1 MIKKY
6 LTMKNFT
13 FLKLFFV
20 AFMLGFVALVDATQ
34 YKLVKNIADLAVG
47 DKIVITDNAGYVMQ
61 LYQSGGNCKGL
72 AIAITGGVFASTD
85 ETIGVITLENAIDS
99 CLFNTASG
107 YLYAAGGA
115 SNNNYLKATKDTL
128 ASSYW
133 AIAIDAETAAATIR
147 TKDTTVVRHTMRFNS
162 ANGNLFSCYAS
173 GQKNIYIYEE
183 VPADEEVAV
192 APNAPMLSEEGG
204 VFLSTDKIDLEI
216 TAEADATI
224 KYVLNGGEVATYS
237 EAIEITTT
245 TTILAWAERNE
256 LKSDTVIATYT
267 FLAEGSNYYNYMF
280 EANPFDSVKD
290 TVELNEVSWILSVEG
305 TTYTGKGTS
314 EKGIQI
320 GKSSESAESI
330 VLSTNGLIGK
340 ITKVVVNTS
349 GANDID
355 AKLLVSVNGVAYGD
369 SAVLTNV
376 ATEYV
381 FEGTEAGEIVLR
393 WENSSEKAVYVKS
406 VYVEYEVLGGSEV
419 DVENNEVNFAVY
431 AEGGTI
437 KVEAEI
443 GAMVEVYDVIGQRI
457 YAAKAISA
465 VTTIG
470 GVEGIAI
477 VRVNG
482 ETVKLIVK

>member
-47 DKIVITDNAGYVMQ
+47 DKIVITDNASYAMK
-61 LYQSGGNCKGL
+61 LYESGNNCKL
-72 AIAITGGVFASTD
+72 LEVNITDGVFASTD
-85 ETIGVITLENAIDS
+85 ATIGVITLENAIDS

-107 YLYAAGGA
+107 YLYAAGGTT
-115 SNNNYLKATKDTL
+115 NNNYLKATKDTL
-128 ASSYW
+128 ASCYW
-133 AIAIDAETAAATIR
+133 SLAIDTLTGVATII
-147 TKDTTVVRHTMRFNS
+147 TKDTTVVKNTMRFNS
-162 ANGNLFSCYAS
+162 SNKLFSCYAS
-173 GQKNIYIYEE
+173 GQKDVYIYEE
-183 VPADEEVAV
+183 VPADEEVDV
-192 APNAPMLSEEGG
+192 APDAPILSEEGG
-204 VFLSTDKIDLEI
+204 VFVSTDKIDLEI

-267 FLAEGSNYYNYMF
+267 FLAEGLNYYNYVF
-280 EANPFDSVKD
+280 EENSFDSVKD
-290 TVELNEVSWILSVEG
+290 TVELNEVSWILSAEG
-305 TTYTGKGTS
+305 TTYLGKGTS

-320 GKSSESAESI
+320 GKGADPAESI
-330 VLSTNGLIGK
+330 VLSTNGIAGK
-340 ITKVVVNTS
+340 ITKVIVNTS
-349 GANDID
+349 GALEVD

-406 VYVEYEVLGGSEV
+406 VYVEYAVEGGSEV
-419 DVENNEVNFAVY
+419 DVENDEVNFSVY
-431 AEGGTI
+431 VEGGTI

-457 YAAKAISA
+457 YAAKAISE

-477 VRVNG
+477 IRVNG